1 MYFVELCKY
10 IPSITI
16 NKGDAESTVLL
27 FDSSSVLD
35 QNMQLLEKLPSN
47 IIGAMSNYIADVK
60 EYRDTFLSY
69 TNSQKDQVSLEVDAN
84 IFAGI

>member
-10 IPSITI
+10 ITSITI

-27 FDSSSVLD
+27 FDSSSVLG